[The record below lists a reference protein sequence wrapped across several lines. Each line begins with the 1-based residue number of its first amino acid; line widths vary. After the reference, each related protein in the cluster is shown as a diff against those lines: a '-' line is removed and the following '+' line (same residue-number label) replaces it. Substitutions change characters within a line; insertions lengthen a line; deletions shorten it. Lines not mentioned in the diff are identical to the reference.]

1 MKPLFIGIGGG
12 TGSGKTYLSELLM
25 KEFGTE
31 AITRIELDSY
41 YVDQPQKSFLE
52 RKNSNYDHPES
63 IDINLLKTHIE
74 QLSRKEKINIPRY
87 DFSTH
92 SRLKK
97 RKKISPKKIIII
109 EGILTLHFS
118 EISEFLKI
126 KVFLDVDT
134 DIRFIRRLKRDIKER
149 GRDLD
154 SVIEQYLHS
163 VRPMHNKFIE
173 PSKKSADLIISNELQ
188 FASFFKK
195 IKSLL

>member
-1 MKPLFIGIGGG
+1 MNPIFIGIGGG
-12 TGSGKTYLSELLM
+12 TSSGKTYLSELLI

-31 AITRIELDSY
+31 SITRIELDSY
-41 YVDQPQKSFLE
+41 YIDQPQKSFLE
-52 RKNSNYDHPES
+52 RQSSNFDHPES
-63 IDINLLKTHIE
+63 IDIKLLKKHLE
-74 QLSRKEKINIPRY
+74 RLSQKKKVNIPKY

-97 RKKISPKKIIII
+97 TNKISPKKIIII
-109 EGILTLHFS
+109 DGILTLYFS
-118 EISEFLKI
+118 EISKFLKL
-126 KVFLDVDT
+126 KVFLDVDA
-134 DIRFIRRLKRDIKER
+134 DIRLIRRLKRDIKER

-173 PSKKSADLIISNELQ
+173 PSKKSADLIISNKPE
-188 FASFFKK
+188 FVSFFKK

>member
-1 MKPLFIGIGGG
+1 MHYIKLW
-12 TGSGKTYLSELLM
+12 GSHQTPVYISIQIKVS
-25 KEFGTE
+25 
-31 AITRIELDSY
+31 
-41 YVDQPQKSFLE
+41 KSVV
-52 RKNSNYDHPES
+52 
-63 IDINLLKTHIE
+63 I
-74 QLSRKEKINIPRY
+74 SRKEKINIPRY
-87 DFSTH
+87 DFYTH
-92 SRLKK
+92 SRFKK
-97 RKKISPKKIIII
+97 TKEISPKKIIII
-109 EGILTLHFS
+109 EGILTLYFS

-154 SVIEQYLHS
+154 SIIEQYLHS

-188 FASFFKK
+188 FAGFFKK

>member
-12 TGSGKTYLSELLM
+12 TGSGKTYLSELLIR
-25 KEFGTE
+25 EFGTE
-31 AITRIELDSY
+31 AVTRIELDSY
-41 YVDQPQKSFLE
+41 YIDQPQKSFLE
-52 RKNSNYDHPES
+52 RQNSNYDHPES
-63 IDINLLKTHIE
+63 IDITLLKKHIE

-87 DFSTH
+87 DFCTH
-92 SRLKK
+92 SRFKK
-97 RKKISPKKIIII
+97 TKEISPKKIIII
-109 EGILTLHFS
+109 EGILTLYFS
-118 EISEFLKI
+118 EISEFLKV

-154 SVIEQYLHS
+154 SVIEQYLNS